1 MTLTSWE
8 SPRTSYILE
17 GKGENMSNQ
26 SKLVFYG
33 AISLDGYLARENHS
47 LDWLF
52 GTEGEEETGYQ
63 EFYDSVDTILM
74 GRSTYEQIAIL
85 SPEKFPYEG
94 KPCYVFSRTLTG
106 SNEHVT
112 FINED
117 IVGFTQSLKEQ
128 EGKRIWM
135 VGGGE
140 ILQPLLQAKLID
152 EFIIQIAPVV
162 IGRGIPMFVP
172 GDRENELTL
181 VDVRRYK
188 QFAELHYEVKR

>member
-1 MTLTSWE
+1 M
-8 SPRTSYILE
+8 
-17 GKGENMSNQ
+17 

-63 EFYDSVDTILM
+63 DFYDSVDTILM
-74 GRSTYEQIAIL
+74 GRSTYDQIAIL
-85 SPEKFPYEG
+85 SPERFPYEG
-94 KPCYVFSRTLTG
+94 KPCYVFSRTMTG

-117 IVGFTQSLKEQ
+117 IAGFTQSLKEQ
-128 EGKRIWM
+128 EGKRIWV

-140 ILQPLLQAKLID
+140 VLKPLLRLVD
-152 EFIIQIAPVV
+152 EFIIQIAPTI
-162 IGRGIPMFVP
+162 IGKGIPLFVP
-172 GDRENELTL
+172 GDQENKLTL
-181 VDVRRYK
+181 VDVRSFK
-188 QFAELHYEVKR
+188 QFAELHYEAKR

>member
-1 MTLTSWE
+1 MN
-8 SPRTSYILE
+8 
-17 GKGENMSNQ
+17 KQ

-52 GTEGEEETGYQ
+52 GTEGEEETGYH
-63 EFYDSVDTILM
+63 EFYDSIDTILM
-74 GRSTYEQIAIL
+74 GRSTYDQIAIL

-94 KPCYVFSRTLTG
+94 KPCYVFSRTVTG
-106 SNEHVT
+106 SDEHVT

-117 IVGFTQSLKEQ
+117 IAGFTQSLKEQ
-128 EGKRIWM
+128 EGKRIWI

-140 ILQPLLQAKLID
+140 VLQLLLKLVD
-152 EFIIQIAPVV
+152 EFIIQIAPII
-162 IGRGIPMFVP
+162 IGKGIPMFVP
-172 GDRENELTL
+172 GDQESKLTL

-188 QFAELHYEVKR
+188 QFAELHYIVKK